1 MRMTG
6 AVITI
11 GVLAAIASAMAT
23 VTNMVIKREFPPD
36 IRRLKF
42 DRTQDQSY
50 RFGCYQLTAN
60 IFYYQS
66 LILWAALVAL
76 VGIKVLGELG

>member
-1 MRMTG
+1 
-6 AVITI
+6 
-11 GVLAAIASAMAT
+11 
-23 VTNMVIKREFPPD
+23 
-36 IRRLKF
+36 
-42 DRTQDQSY
+42 
-50 RFGCYQLTAN
+50 LTAN

>member
-1 MRMTG
+1 MTG

-23 VTNMVIKREFPPD
+23 VTNMVLKRDFPPE
-36 IRRLKF
+36 IRRLRF
-42 DRTQDQSY
+42 DRTQDQSH
-50 RFGCYQLTAN
+50 RFGYYQLTAN
-60 IFYYQS
+60 IFYYES
-66 LILWAALVAL
+66 LVLWASLVAL